1 MDPSTAAQPLDPT
14 FRSYTAPQAA
24 AYAAGRGSYSPAL
37 YEYILSQHKNNG
49 GQSDLLLDVG
59 CGTGSVA
66 RDLGR
71 FFDRAMGLDPGE
83 KMIDTARGIGGETRG
98 GEEVDYRVCGA
109 EDIDKVEQIV
119 EGSVDLVVAAMAAH
133 WFDMSKFWAAAA
145 RVLKPGGSVALWTCA
160 SLYCHPSTRNAPQV
174 QQILSHLEDVTL
186 APYVLESNRMSRSL
200 YAKLPL
206 PWTCDPPIAEFDQ
219 SSFIRR
225 EWDVDGVLTNGQDF
239 FAGGGETTR
248 ADLGSALGTA
258 SMVTRWREANPWLAN
273 GEKDCVKMAMQELR
287 EVLGVDKG
295 SEQEIKLKTGSSTVV
310 LFLRKQV

>member
-49 GQSDLLLDVG
+49 GQSDLLDVG

-71 FFDRAMGLDPGE
+71 FFDRAMGVDPGE
-83 KMIDTARGIGGETRG
+83 KMIDTARGIGGKTRSG
-98 GEEVDYRVCGA
+98 GEVEYRVCGA
-109 EDIDKVEQIV
+109 EDIDKVEQIA

-145 RVLKPGGSVALWTCA
+145 RVLKPGGSV
-160 SLYCHPSTRNAPQV
+160 
-174 QQILSHLEDVTL
+174 QQILSHLEDATL
-186 APYVLESNRMSRSL
+186 APYVLEPNRMSRSL

-206 PWTCDPPIAEFDQ
+206 PWTCEPPIARFDQ

-239 FAGGGETTR
+239 FAGGGETTL

-258 SMVTRWREANPWLAN
+258 SMVTRWREANPGLAS

-295 SEQEIKLKTGSSTVV
+295 SEQEIRLKTGSSTVV